1 MTEFRKDTDGSIDS
15 RLGSLAQHKNTSFP
29 SPITD
34 DIIEGL
40 GYKKISEGTYPST
53 TPPYESLQQNGIKE
67 VDGQWCKDWTVVT
80 ASGDD
85 RTAIDTNQARLA
97 RITRN
102 AYLAETDWAA
112 GSDVTMSDD
121 MKTYRQNLRDVP
133 TQSGFPHAITWPTKP
148 S

>member
-15 RLGSLAQHKNTSFP
+15 RLGILAQYKNTSFP

-40 GYKKISEGTYPST
+40 GYKKINEGTYPST
-53 TPPYESLQQNGIKE
+53 TPPYESLKQNGIKE
-67 VDGQWCKDWTVVT
+67 VDGQWYKDWTVVT
-80 ASGDD
+80 ATGDD
-85 RTAIDTNQARLA
+85 KTAIDTNQARLV
-97 RITRN
+97 RIMRN
-102 AYLAETDWAA
+102 SHLLETDWAA
-112 GSDVTMSDD
+112 GSDLTMSDE

-133 TQSGFPHAITWPTKP
+133 TQSGFPHTITWPTKP